1 MPAGAYRGAARPNVS
16 YIVER
21 LVEEAAREMGITG
34 VPFFIFNRQV
44 GLSGAHEGET
54 LLQGM
59 VEAMN
64 AATDD

>member
-1 MPAGAYRGAARPNVS
+1 
-16 YIVER
+16 
-21 LVEEAAREMGITG
+21 MGITG

-44 GLSGAHEGET
+44 GLSGAHEAET

-64 AATDD
+64 SATDE